1 MDSVSAPM
9 HKRKGMVGTGVAVAI
24 AVVLLIVG
32 FGGGYVTSSYL
43 NKTST
48 SVTQLTETGS
58 SLLYPLMKI
67 WAPAYSTVES
77 NVAISVTSSGSGS
90 GQAAAENGKYNI
102 GASDPYVANATE
114 TNILNV
120 PVAISAQLVYYNLPG
135 VVGHLNL
142 NGTILGMIYAQQ
154 ITEWNNSMILAAQT
168 PGHVLQLQ
176 NLSGMAANSITV
188 IKRSDSSGDTNLF
201 SAYCWLSW
209 KSFPYSVNNTAFVG
223 LKTTLTS
230 TVLPETG
237 NSGMQTGVEGTP
249 GGIAYIGISYEATTS
264 GANVNYAA
272 LGNNESNSALG
283 GIESSNYVLPSAA
296 TISQDAN
303 LGLQNLNYSAYGL
316 AITLTLGGVHQT
328 IVQKASEGQGG
339 SNPTTAYPTPY
350 PDVNLEY
357 ALIKAAPTGSVV
369 TAKALLVTVQFLEW
383 AISAGNNETL
393 YLSQVGFVPLTPE
406 VAGLDM
412 QTLGTV
418 QF

>member
-1 MDSVSAPM
+1 MESMSTPS
-9 HKRKGMVGTGVAVAI
+9 HKRRGMIATTLAIVI

-32 FGGGYVTSSYL
+32 FGAGYATSSAVT
-43 NKTST
+43 KTSS

-67 WAPAYSTVES
+67 WAPAYSTVDS
-77 NVAISVTSSGSGS
+77 NVAISVTSSGSGT

-142 NGTILGMIYAQQ
+142 NGTVLGMIYAQY
-154 ITEWNNSMILAAQT
+154 ITTWSNPLILAAQT
-168 PGHVLQLQ
+168 PAHVSQIG
-176 NLSGMAANSITV
+176 NLSSTDNAITV

-209 KSFPYSVNNTAFVG
+209 AKFPYNVNNTAFEG
-223 LKTTLTS
+223 LATVKNS

-237 NSGMQTGVEGTP
+237 NSGMVTGVEGTP
-249 GGIAYIGISYEATTS
+249 GGIAYIGISYESTVT

-272 LGNNESNSALG
+272 LGDNESNSAVG
-283 GIESSNYVLPSAA
+283 GVTAANYVLPTAT
-296 TISQDAN
+296 TISEDAD
-303 LGLQNLNYSAYGL
+303 LGLANLNYTTYGL
-316 AITLTLGGVHQT
+316 AITLTLGGLRQT
-328 IVQKASEGQGG
+328 IVQHAIEGQGG
-339 SNPTTAYPTPY
+339 SNPTLAYPNPY
-350 PDVNLEY
+350 PDSNLEY

-369 TAKALLVTVQFLEW
+369 TAKALLDTVQFLEW
-383 AISAGNNETL
+383 AIGAGNNVTL

-406 VAGLDM
+406 IAGLDM
-412 QTLGTV
+412 TTLGTV
-418 QF
+418 LYS